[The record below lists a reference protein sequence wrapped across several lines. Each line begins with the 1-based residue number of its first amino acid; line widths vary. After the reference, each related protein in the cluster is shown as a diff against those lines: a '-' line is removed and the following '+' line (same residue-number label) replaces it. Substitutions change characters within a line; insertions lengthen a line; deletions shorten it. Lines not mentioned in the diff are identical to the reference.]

1 MMKFSIL
8 FLKPKLG
15 IRLMGEPRWFI
26 KRCSSSR
33 KADSPASTFF
43 FSSALGFGVGRRL
56 SSSCC
61 WSSPSVRLLLASTEL
76 LLELLLLLLPSV
88 SLPLLLLLFCWFPLE
103 LLWSADDFLRSA
115 VVEAE
120 TEAEEEVA
128 VFFFELSFGLPML
141 LLDGG
146 ELFLPFEFLLLPA
159 VRFRAAAAA
168 AEELPLPLPFFPLVV
183 APFFG

>member
-1 MMKFSIL
+1 M
-8 FLKPKLG
+8 
-15 IRLMGEPRWFI
+15 
-26 KRCSSSR
+26 
-33 KADSPASTFF
+33 
-43 FSSALGFGVGRRL
+43 
-56 SSSCC
+56 
-61 WSSPSVRLLLASTEL
+61 
-76 LLELLLLLLPSV
+76 
-88 SLPLLLLLFCWFPLE
+88 
-103 LLWSADDFLRSA
+103 
-115 VVEAE
+115 EAE

-146 ELFLPFEFLLLPA
+146 ELFLPFEFLPLPA